1 MYRLN
6 CHLTD
11 ELGSRFCNYCE
22 VAGLPKVNVV
32 SMALDQY
39 LNEQEAK
46 RKVFEQLS
54 DPVKLAEICK
64 IMGVPVPGS
73 KLEAFGEASSLLD

>member
-11 ELGSRFCNYCE
+11 ELGDRLGEYCE
-22 VAGLPKVNVV
+22 RAGVTKVTAV
-32 SMALDQY
+32 SMALEQY

-46 RKVFEQLS
+46 CKLLEQLS
-54 DPVKLAEICK
+54 DPAKLAEICK
-64 IMGVPVPGS
+64 IMGVPVPGVN
-73 KLEAFGEASSLLD
+73 

>member
-11 ELGSRFCNYCE
+11 ELGDRLGEYCE
-22 VAGLPKVNVV
+22 RTGVTKVTVVA
-32 SMALDQY
+32 MALEQY

-46 RKVFEQLS
+46 CKLLEQLS
-54 DPVKLAEICK
+54 DPAKLAEICK
-64 IMGVPVPGS
+64 IMGVPVPGVN
-73 KLEAFGEASSLLD
+73 